1 MDYKDDILQ
10 QIKAQNLTK
19 KIVAHNAQIT
29 QAAMSNITK
38 LDTDVKASTLQKV
51 AEAMGC
57 ELRIIH
63 K

>member
-19 KIVAHNAQIT
+19 KIVAQNAQIT

-38 LDTDVKASTLQKV
+38 LDTDVKASTLQNV

-63 K
+63 T

>member
-1 MDYKDDILQ
+1 MV
-10 QIKAQNLTK
+10 AQNAK
-19 KIVAHNAQIT
+19 IT

-38 LDTDVKASTLQKV
+38 SDTDVKASTLQKV